1 MPATNFAEY
10 TDTTARLA
18 ILKAKAAYTCNL
30 HPDVLILAGDPNAE
44 RRAFEI
50 AGNTL
55 TYNDRT
61 FLAEKLILVLKREL
75 ETAGTE
81 CWLCKQNLLI

>member
-1 MPATNFAEY
+1 MSPMNFAEY

-18 ILKAKAAYTCNL
+18 ILKAKAAYTCEL
-30 HPDVLILAGDPNAE
+30 HPDILILAGDSNAE

-50 AGNTL
+50 ANNTL

-61 FLAEKLILVLKREL
+61 FLAEKLILALKKEL
-75 ETAGTE
+75 EAAGME
-81 CWLCKQNLLI
+81 CWQCKQN